1 MRSTALFLLLAMC
14 GIATASEDSPSPA
27 DAALDR
33 GVAFLV
39 RDAQKWK
46 ADHSC
51 VSCHHGALTVWAMAE
66 VRRSGRAVDEP
77 ALGDFITWSLEAGEG
92 KTSVPRPE
100 GRPKAFNSK
109 ALVFALGLGAVGI
122 SEEPAKA
129 GVTKLIETVKSDQA
143 EDGSWV
149 AWPETRPPIFG
160 PSDDSVTALGTLAMI
175 TAAESGDE
183 SAKAHR
189 DKGIEWLTK
198 TPTDDDPQSVAMRVV
213 VLLRAGRSA
222 EEIAPLVERIK
233 SRQKEDGGWSQTADM
248 ASDAW
253 ATGQALYALSI
264 AGLKSDDPAI
274 ARGREFLVRT
284 QKEDGS
290 WEMTS
295 RPIKYLDPNKPD
307 GKGAGNS
314 IPIVGAGSAWGVI
327 GLARSR

>member
-1 MRSTALFLLLAMC
+1 
-14 GIATASEDSPSPA
+14 
-27 DAALDR
+27 
-33 GVAFLV
+33 VAFLV

-46 ADHSC
+46 ADHNC

-77 ALGDFITWSLEAGEG
+77 ALDDFITWSLEAGEG

-109 ALVFALGLGAVGI
+109 ALAFALGLGAVGNPDEAI
-122 SEEPAKA
+122 KA
-129 GVTKLIETVKSDQA
+129 GIAKLMETVKGDQA

-160 PSDDSVTALGTLAMI
+160 PSDDSVTAMGTLAMI
-175 TAAESGDE
+175 TAAEGGDE
-183 SAKAHR
+183 SAKVYR
-189 DKGIEWLTK
+189 DKGVAWLTR
-198 TPTDDDPQSVAMRVV
+198 TPTDDDPQSVAMRIVV
-213 VLLRAGRSA
+213 FQRSGRST
-222 EEIAPLVERIK
+222 EEIAPLVESIK
-233 SRQKEDGGWSQTADM
+233 RRQKEDGGWSQSADM
-248 ASDAW
+248 GSDAW
-253 ATGQALYALSI
+253 ATGQALLALSI
-264 AGLKSDDPAI
+264 AGLKSEDPVI

-290 WEMTS
+290 WEMAS

-307 GKGAGNS
+307 GKPSGNLV
-314 IPIVGAGSAWGVI
+314 PITGAGSAWGVL